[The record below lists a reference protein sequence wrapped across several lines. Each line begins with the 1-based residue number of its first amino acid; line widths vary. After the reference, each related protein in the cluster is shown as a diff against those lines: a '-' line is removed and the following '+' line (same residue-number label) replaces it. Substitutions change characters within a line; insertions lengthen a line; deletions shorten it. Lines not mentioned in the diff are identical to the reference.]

1 MIALQSSGSLPV
13 GSMTIRNLDDRVK
26 EKIRVRAAKNGRSM
40 EEEAR
45 RLLASAID
53 HPPKEQVGLGTAIRR
68 RFAKH
73 GGFKLELPPRD
84 PVRPPPKFR

>member
-1 MIALQSSGSLPV
+1 MA
-13 GSMTIRNLDDRVK
+13 SMMIRNLDDRVK

-53 HPPKEQVGLGTAIRR
+53 QPPREEVGLGTAIRR

-73 GGFKLELPPRD
+73 GGFKLELPPRNS
-84 PVRPPPKFR
+84 VSSSKIQVI